1 MSTLD
6 LKVLEKLD
14 KSDQEKITYF
24 LKLLL
29 NKSKYKKLKE
39 EISWTFP
46 QSQDKNQ
53 SYLSLVSFFKDKTLF
68 PIVLALL
75 DS

>member
-14 KSDQEKITYF
+14 KADQEKITYF

-39 EISWTFP
+39 EISIRR
-46 QSQDKNQ
+46 DE
-53 SYLSLVSFFKDKTLF
+53 
-68 PIVLALL
+68 IVKGEILNHDEIWNKL
-75 DS
+75 DV

>member
-6 LKVLEKLD
+6 LQILEKLD
-14 KSDQEKITYF
+14 KADQEKITYF

-39 EISWTFP
+39 EISIRR
-46 QSQDKNQ
+46 DE
-53 SYLSLVSFFKDKTLF
+53 
-68 PIVLALL
+68 IVKGEILNHDEIWNKL
-75 DS
+75 DV

>member
-14 KSDQEKITYF
+14 KADQEKITYF

-29 NKSKYKKLKE
+29 NKSKYKKLKD
-39 EISWTFP
+39 EISIRR
-46 QSQDKNQ
+46 DE
-53 SYLSLVSFFKDKTLF
+53 
-68 PIVLALL
+68 IVKGEILNH
-75 DS
+75 DEIWNK

>member
-14 KSDQEKITYF
+14 KADQEKITYF

-29 NKSKYKKLKE
+29 NKSKYEKLKE
-39 EISWTFP
+39 EISIRR
-46 QSQDKNQ
+46 DE
-53 SYLSLVSFFKDKTLF
+53 
-68 PIVLALL
+68 IVKGEILNHDEIWNKL
-75 DS
+75 DV

>member
-1 MSTLD
+1 MDTLD

-14 KSDQEKITYF
+14 KGDQRKITYF

-39 EISWTFP
+39 EISIRR
-46 QSQDKNQ
+46 DEINKGE
-53 SYLSLVSFFKDKTLF
+53 TLNHDE
-68 PIVLALL
+68 IWNKLNV
-75 DS
+75 

>member
-14 KSDQEKITYF
+14 ETD
-24 LKLLL
+24 LLS

-39 EISWTFP
+39 EISIRRNEIVKGEILNHDEIW
-46 QSQDKNQ
+46 KN
-53 SYLSLVSFFKDKTLF
+53 
-68 PIVLALL
+68 L
-75 DS
+75 DV